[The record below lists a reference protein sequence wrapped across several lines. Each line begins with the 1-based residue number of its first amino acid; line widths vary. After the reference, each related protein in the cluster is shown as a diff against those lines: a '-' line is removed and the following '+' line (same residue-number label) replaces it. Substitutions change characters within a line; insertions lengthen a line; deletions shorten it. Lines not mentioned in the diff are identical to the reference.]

1 LISGGGTGGHIY
13 PAIAIANAWKE
24 KHPSSEILFVG
35 ALGKME
41 MQKVPEAG
49 YPIKGLPV
57 AGLQRSLSLQNLSFP
72 FKLLKSLRMASQIVS
87 EFNPDVVIGV
97 GGYASGPVLFA
108 AQRKNIPTLLQEQNS
123 YAGLTNKILAR
134 KAATICV
141 AYPNMEG
148 FFPASKIKYTGNPVR
163 KDILQLAGK
172 KEKALAHFGLDTS
185 RKTLLILGGSLGAR
199 TLNQA
204 MLKDMEVFDRDG
216 YQVLWQSG
224 KYYFQEMLTKTNE
237 AGLMH
242 IHLKEFIREMDL
254 AYAAADIIVSR
265 AGALSVSELSLVGKP
280 VIFIPSPNVAED
292 HQTKNAQAF
301 VNQKAAWL
309 LKDAEAVGNL
319 KEKVD
324 QPLGTLSRQLATVDS
339 KERAETADLKMGPP
353 YPPEQSVRV
362 KDMQTKLK
370 NIGYNVGST
379 GIDGKFVQRTSA
391 ALSAFI
397 KDYNLQRNS
406 NLFDDNLAKALDN
419 GIESVKNI
427 SVNVD
432 TGK

>member
-13 PAIAIANAWKE
+13 PAIAIANTWKE
-24 KHPSSEILFVG
+24 KYPSSEILFVG

-49 YPIKGLPV
+49 YNIKGLPV

-72 FKLLKSLRMASQIVS
+72 FKLLKSLRMASKIVS
-87 EFNPDVVIGV
+87 EFNPHVVIGV

-134 KAATICV
+134 KASKICV
-141 AYPNMEG
+141 AYPEMEK

-204 MLKDMEVFDRDG
+204 MLKDMEAFDRDG

-309 LKDAEAVGNL
+309 LKDSEAVGNL

-324 QPLGTLSRQLATVDS
+324 QLLQDPAIG
-339 KERAETADLKMGPP
+339 ADLGRNILGMAKPDAANAIIN
-353 YPPEQSVRV
+353 ELE
-362 KDMQTKLK
+362 KL
-370 NIGYNVGST
+370 I
-379 GIDGKFVQRTSA
+379 R
-391 ALSAFI
+391 
-397 KDYNLQRNS
+397 
-406 NLFDDNLAKALDN
+406 
-419 GIESVKNI
+419 
-427 SVNVD
+427 
-432 TGK
+432 